1 MTNSLTVKKRI
12 SGRDKHKMLSCYI
25 ILLPSIIGFL
35 VFTLYPMLWA
45 ASKSFF
51 YYTGTPSQTKFVGI
65 ENFIRIVTKDTVYW
79 NTWLNTFMFAI
90 GKLPIELPL
99 AMLVAICLHGRLK
112 GAGFYRTMFYL
123 PCVISV
129 AIVGLIFTNLFDYF
143 GFINAWLV
151 KLGVIK
157 EPIEWFTNYGTAM
170 TALIFGAVW
179 NTFGTNVLYFLA
191 AMANVPEELYESA
204 RLDGASGWTTFWKIT
219 LPMMAPVLQTILLLS
234 LTGTI
239 HTSDYILVTTNGAP
253 HGSTFTVMAYI
264 VSKFVPGFADAAVNI
279 GYGCAMSIITSVL
292 MVAVALTY
300 SKLSNKM
307 QNIY

>member
-35 VFTLYPMLWA
+35 VFTLQSYAVGGVKGVPLLH
-45 ASKSFF
+45 
-51 YYTGTPSQTKFVGI
+51 GTPSQTKFVGI

-129 AIVGLIFTNLFDYF
+129 AHCRTDFY
-143 GFINAWLV
+143 
-151 KLGVIK
+151 K
-157 EPIEWFTNYGTAM
+157 
-170 TALIFGAVW
+170 
-179 NTFGTNVLYFLA
+179 
-191 AMANVPEELYESA
+191 
-204 RLDGASGWTTFWKIT
+204 
-219 LPMMAPVLQTILLLS
+219 PV
-234 LTGTI
+234 
-239 HTSDYILVTTNGAP
+239 
-253 HGSTFTVMAYI
+253 
-264 VSKFVPGFADAAVNI
+264 
-279 GYGCAMSIITSVL
+279 
-292 MVAVALTY
+292 
-300 SKLSNKM
+300 
-307 QNIY
+307 